1 MLPMR
6 YSTRTKALARAWR
19 LALMALMLWS
29 AAGCEESPHPSA
41 AAQPAPQGEP
51 QDESLRVITLAP
63 ALTQMLVD
71 LGQVH
76 LLVGIAQHDLA
87 APAGLPVVGNFNQ
100 VQTEAVVQLK
110 PTHVL
115 AMKPQAGLPS
125 RLQELAEAGQ
135 FRLVAYPYPATIQAV
150 LDILARPASEQ
161 QAASSNHAA
170 AEPVGRLI
178 GKAEEAQALRDK
190 IESQLAALRQLTT
203 GRQRPATL
211 VAFGLEPVVMASG
224 PGTVND
230 ELLAIAGGRNAAAEM
245 AVTAPTF
252 NREALLALEPQVIL
266 LLIPDAPPLREDDPR
281 LGVLRG
287 LPIPAVREGR
297 VHLLNDPLI
306 LLPSTNLARI
316 AAAMAKA
323 IHPDLASEVDRI
335 MAEHE
340 EAMGG
345 RAASSSPASPEAAD
359 HSGERASQP

>member
-1 MLPMR
+1 MR

-51 QDESLRVITLAP
+51 QDAPLRVITLAP

-71 LGQVH
+71 LGQAH

-125 RLQELAEAGQ
+125 RLQELAEAGR
-135 FRLVAYPYPATIQAV
+135 FRLVAYPYPTTIQAV

-161 QAASSNHAA
+161 QAASSKDA

-178 GKAEEAQALRDK
+178 GKAEEAQALRGK
-190 IESQLAALRQLTT
+190 IESQLAALRRLTA

-230 ELLAIAGGRNAAAEM
+230 ELLAIAGGRNAAAGM

-266 LLIPDAPPLREDDPR
+266 LLIPGAPPLREDDPR

-297 VHLLNDPLI
+297 VHLLN
-306 LLPSTNLARI
+306 
-316 AAAMAKA
+316 
-323 IHPDLASEVDRI
+323 
-335 MAEHE
+335 
-340 EAMGG
+340 
-345 RAASSSPASPEAAD
+345 
-359 HSGERASQP
+359 